1 MAVRE
6 ITFAPDKALES
17 VLYIAARVAEP
28 TIHEVLKIRYFADK
42 LHLAQYGFLASGDEY
57 VAMKFGPVAS
67 STYNLLKAARGD
79 QSGWIHPTFADLV
92 RDSLAV
98 DADHKS
104 LVVLRAADLSRLSPA
119 DIACLDQAILQY
131 GNMGFDERTELSHDA
146 AWQEAW
152 DAATEDEVGASPM
165 QIETIARTIPNAQD
179 LIEHLHA

>member
-1 MAVRE
+1 
-6 ITFAPDKALES
+6 
-17 VLYIAARVAEP
+17 
-28 TIHEVLKIRYFADK
+28 
-42 LHLAQYGFLASGDEY
+42 
-57 VAMKFGPVAS
+57 MKCGPVAS

-79 QSGWIHPTFADLV
+79 QSGPIHPQFADLV

-104 LVVLRAADLSRLSPA
+104 LIVLRAAGLGRLSPA
-119 DIACLDQAILQY
+119 DIACLDQAIGQY

-152 DAATEDEVGASPM
+152 DAATEDEAGASPM

>member
-17 VLYIAARVAEP
+17 VLYIAAHLAEP

-79 QSGWIHPTFADLV
+79 QSG
-92 RDSLAV
+92 
-98 DADHKS
+98 
-104 LVVLRAADLSRLSPA
+104 
-119 DIACLDQAILQY
+119 
-131 GNMGFDERTELSHDA
+131 
-146 AWQEAW
+146 
-152 DAATEDEVGASPM
+152 
-165 QIETIARTIPNAQD
+165 
-179 LIEHLHA
+179 